1 MNALGFENWHRQTL
15 SKLER
20 GDRRLQADELL
31 ALAYA
36 LDTSIEILLKPAA
49 DARGYIQLGAG
60 PVHMQHA
67 AARVR
72 GVSDGAIRW
81 DGNKPDFMVTHA
93 GMSDEPGAVDY
104 FADPAPSQEAG

>member
-1 MNALGFENWHRQTL
+1 
-15 SKLER
+15 
-20 GDRRLQADELL
+20 
-31 ALAYA
+31 
-36 LDTSIEILLKPAA
+36 
-49 DARGYIQLGAG
+49 
-60 PVHMQHA
+60 MQHA

-93 GMSDEPGAVDY
+93 GMSDEPGAEDY

>member
-93 GMSDEPGAVDY
+93 GMSDEPGAEDY